1 MMYILHKNGHSIIGG
16 DNMKRWILTTLA
28 ALIILSGGFILGL
41 NYKTVD
47 SADQNTTNIS
57 EEQNNDE
64 DVSTNGGVTSNDTVV
79 TSNECSVKYIITYLK
94 AQESI
99 TKQEDIGEELTGKS
113 EKEIKEYYGDEWNL
127 DYFSADE
134 IVLSKSVDGYPKGYA
149 YVKVDLDDEDLS
161 FGQTK
166 IYEYDEE
173 GELILKNTIDE
184 VPQMI
189 SVDDMKE
196 LINGKVFDSLDEAYA
211 YLENILE

>member
-1 MMYILHKNGHSIIGG
+1 MYILHKNGHSIIGG

-57 EEQNNDE
+57 EEQTNNE
-64 DVSTNGGVTSNDTVV
+64 DVSTNGGVTSNDTAL

-99 TKQEDIGEELTGKS
+99 TKQENIGEELIGKS
-113 EKEIKEYYGDEWNL
+113 EKEIEEYYGDEWNL
-127 DYFSADE
+127 DYFSANE
-134 IVLSKSVDGYPKGYA
+134 IILSKSVDGYPKGYA

-166 IYEYDEE
+166 VYEYDEE